1 MSTVEGRVALVT
13 GASSGI
19 GAATAKTLAE
29 LGAKVSLAS
38 RRGSDEGI
46 AGALARPCDVRDPKQ
61 LEQLVAETVE
71 RFGGLDIVVANA
83 GVGAYGDFLDISAEH
98 LDEMIDVN
106 VKGLLYTVRAC
117 LPHLLES
124 AAADLVVVAS
134 IAGQRAPEGEA
145 VYAASKFA
153 QIGFM
158 RSLDHELYRRGVRCS
173 TIAPGRSLDRVRHG
187 RGPRPRARRPR
198 PRGHDARPGGRRRR
212 RARGHAAAD
221 APRARG
227 DDPAHERRLDELTQ
241 ESAGNRWDPRSRS
254 SAEARAASCRS

>member
-19 GAATAKTLAE
+19 GSATAKTLAD
-29 LGAKVSLAS
+29 LGARVALAS

-46 AGALARPCDVRDPKQ
+46 DGALARPCDVRDPDQ
-61 LEQLVAETVE
+61 LNSLVAETIE

-124 AAADLVVVAS
+124 PAADLVVVAS

-153 QIGFM
+153 QVGFM

-173 TIAPGRSLDRVRHG
+173 TIAPGCVWTEFAMGDG
-187 RGPRPRARRPR
+187 RGRA
-198 PRGHDARPGGRRRR
+198 PRG
-212 RARGHAAAD
+212 
-221 APRARG
+221 
-227 DDPAHERRLDELTQ
+227 
-241 ESAGNRWDPRSRS
+241 
-254 SAEARAASCRS
+254 

>member
-1 MSTVEGRVALVT
+1 VSTLEGRVALVT

-19 GAATAKTLAE
+19 GAATAKTLAD
-29 LGAKVSLAS
+29 LGARVALAS

-46 AGALARPCDVRDPKQ
+46 AGALARPCDVRDPTQ
-61 LEQLVAETVE
+61 LESLAAETSE
-71 RFGGLDIVVANA
+71 RFGSIDIVVANA
-83 GVGAYGDFLDISAEH
+83 GVGAYGDFLDLSPEH

-117 LPHLLES
+117 LPHLLAS
-124 AAADLVVVAS
+124 AAADLVVIAS

-173 TIAPGRSLDRVRHG
+173 TIAPGGVWTEFAMGEG
-187 RGPRPRARRPR
+187 RGRTPGDADLAGMMRAQEIADAVVHAITRPRTHRVLEATILPMS
-198 PRGHDARPGGRRRR
+198 
-212 RARGHAAAD
+212 
-221 APRARG
+221 
-227 DDPAHERRLDELTQ
+227 DD
-241 ESAGNRWDPRSRS
+241 SMN
-254 SAEARAASCRS
+254 